1 MIPNPQREERA
12 GGARALLHRHGSADM
27 DTRGLS
33 GAESLLRVLGRMGV
47 ERIFASPGSEWSP
60 VWEYLAKPYPAGEI
74 PAYLSTRHE
83 EVAVGMASGYAKATG
98 KLPAVMIHTTVGGL
112 HATMA
117 MRAALHERVPMVVL
131 CGESV
136 GFGEVPGPDPGQQ
149 WLRVLTDMGGPA
161 RVVEPCVK
169 WSFGLNASAILP
181 ATIAR
186 ACQLAVAPPQGP
198 VFVSIP
204 MEHLFETMPNDA
216 PAAAALPRPP
226 AASPEALDELARAL
240 VGAASP
246 VIVTEEVGRTVRAVE
261 HLVALA
267 ELLGAPVVE
276 GWHPSYVNFPRDH
289 PLHGGIGPLAHLRP
303 YLDGADLAF
312 LLAAVAPWHPAS
324 AAPGPS
330 TRVAVLG
337 DSPLHPHLPYWGYR
351 ADLVAVGD
359 VETSLAL
366 LVERVRQGVAPGSR
380 ADRIERWRVR
390 HEKDRGARREA
401 AAASGRGPSVET
413 RWVVHELNQVLP
425 PDAIVVDET
434 ITHRLEINRGLDR
447 LRPGQFIEG
456 SYGGLGTGLA
466 TALGVK
472 AAAPDRT
479 VVQLI
484 GDGSFNYNPV
494 LAAFGCAQEHALPF
508 LTVMFDNSGYL
519 SQKRGIPEHYP
530 QGYAVTS
537 RTFAGTSIAPAPDY
551 AAIARAFTGHGEK
564 VETPDQVRPA
574 LLRALTAV
582 ANGHVALVDMRLEPI
597 NP

>member
-1 MIPNPQREERA
+1 
-12 GGARALLHRHGSADM
+12 M
-27 DTRGLS
+27 DTRGLT
-33 GAESLLRVLGRMGV
+33 GAEAFLRILGRMGV

-60 VWEYLAKPYPAGEI
+60 VWESLAKPSSAEEFPL
-74 PAYLSTRHE
+74 YLSSRHE
-83 EVAVGMASGYAKATG
+83 EIAVAMASGYAKATG

-117 MRAALHERVPMVVL
+117 LRAALHERVPMVVF

-136 GFGEVPGPDPGQQ
+136 GFGEIPGPDPGQQ
-149 WLRVLTDMGGPA
+149 WLRVLTDLGGPA
-161 RVVEPCVK
+161 RLVETSVK

-181 ATIAR
+181 ATVAR
-186 ACQLAVAPPQGP
+186 ACQLAMAPPQGP

-204 MEHLFETMPNDA
+204 MEHLFETMTSDA
-216 PAAAALPRPP
+216 PAGAGFTRPP
-226 AASPEALDELARAL
+226 AASPESIDELARLL
-240 VGAASP
+240 VEAANP
-246 VIVTEEVGRTVRAVE
+246 VIVTEEVGRSVRAVE

-289 PLHGGIGPLAHLRP
+289 PLHGGVGPLAHLAP
-303 YLDGADLAF
+303 YLKDADVAW
-312 LLAAVAPWHPAS
+312 LLAAVAPWHPPS

-337 DSPLHPHLPYWGYR
+337 DEPLNPRLPFWGYR
-351 ADLVAVGD
+351 ADLVATGD

-366 LVERVRQGVAPGSR
+366 VLERVRRDLAPGQR
-380 ADRIERWRVR
+380 ADRIEAWRAR
-390 HEKDRGARREA
+390 HEKVRAARREES
-401 AAASGRGPSVET
+401 AASGQGKSVET

-425 PDAIVVDET
+425 PGAIVVDET

-456 SYGGLGTGLA
+456 SYGGLGTGLG

-479 VVQLI
+479 VVSLI
-484 GDGSFNYNPV
+484 GDGAFNYNPA
-494 LAAFGCAQEHALPF
+494 LAAFGFAQEHRMPF
-508 LTVMFDNSGYL
+508 MTVMFNNSGYL

-530 QGYAVTS
+530 DGYAVKS
-537 RTFAGTSIAPAPDY
+537 RRFVGTSITPSPDY
-551 AAIARAFTGHGEK
+551 TAIARAFDGHGEK
-564 VETPDQVRPA
+564 VESPAQVRPA
-574 LLRALTAV
+574 LQRALAAV
-582 ANGHVALVDMRLEPI
+582 SQGHLALLDMTLTPI

>member
-1 MIPNPQREERA
+1 
-12 GGARALLHRHGSADM
+12 M

-33 GAESLLRVLGRMGV
+33 GAEAFLRVLGRMGV

-74 PAYLSTRHE
+74 PLYLSSRHE
-83 EVAVGMASGYAKATG
+83 EISVGMASGYAKVTG
-98 KLPAVMIHTTVGGL
+98 KLPAVMIHTTVGAL

-117 MRAALHERVPMVVL
+117 LRAALHERVPMVVF

-161 RVVEPCVK
+161 RLVERCVK

-186 ACQLAVAPPQGP
+186 ACQLAMAPPQGP

-216 PAAAALPRPP
+216 PAAAALPHAP
-226 AASPEALDELARAL
+226 AASPDAIEELARAL
-240 VGAASP
+240 VGAANP
-246 VIVTEEVGRTVRAVE
+246 VIVTEEVGRSVRAVE

-289 PLHGGIGPLAHLRP
+289 PLYGGVGPLAHLQP
-303 YLDGADLAF
+303 YLKDADLAF
-312 LLAAVAPWHPAS
+312 LLAAVAPWHPPA

-330 TRVAVLG
+330 TKVAVLG
-337 DSPLHPHLPYWGYR
+337 DAPLHPHLPYWGYR
-351 ADLVAVGD
+351 ADLVATGD
-359 VETSLAL
+359 VETSLGL
-366 LVERVRQGVAPGSR
+366 LLERVRRSVTPGSR
-380 ADRIERWRVR
+380 ADRIEAWRIR
-390 HEKDRGARREA
+390 HEKDRAARREA
-401 AAASGRGPSVET
+401 AAASGSGKSVET

-425 PDAIVVDET
+425 PNAIVVDET
-434 ITHRLEINRGLDR
+434 ITHRLEINRGLDS
-447 LRPGQFIEG
+447 LKPGQFIEG
-456 SYGGLGTGLA
+456 SYGGLGTGLG

-479 VVQLI
+479 VVSLI
-484 GDGSFNYNPV
+484 GDGAFNYNPV

-508 LTVMFDNSGYL
+508 LVVMFNNSGYL

-530 QGYAVTS
+530 EGYAVKS
-537 RTFAGTSIAPAPDY
+537 RTFVGTSIAPAPDY
-551 AAIARAFTGHGEK
+551 AAVARAFNGFGEK
-564 VETPDQVRPA
+564 VEAPDQVRAALRRGLEAVERGQVA
-574 LLRALTAV
+574 LL
-582 ANGHVALVDMRLEPI
+582 DMRLEPI